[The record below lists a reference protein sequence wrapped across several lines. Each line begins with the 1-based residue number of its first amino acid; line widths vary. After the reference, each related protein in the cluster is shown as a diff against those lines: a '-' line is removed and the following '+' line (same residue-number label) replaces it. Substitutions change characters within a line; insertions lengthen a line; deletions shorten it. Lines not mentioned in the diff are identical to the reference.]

1 MNALSVGAILCA
13 TILLIGCQ
21 PQTSQTKQPTTPQP
35 NKTHETSG
43 SSVQANTPSET
54 KSTAHTNAQTSA
66 SQQSSE
72 KPAVKPLF
80 TRIAALK
87 KPERYEPSIKKLCD
101 EIGNKLGSVDVADCN
116 AMKMQASGIDSVK
129 GRPLAIREYLP
140 EEEHIGRV
148 LVIGGIHGDEYSSVS
163 IVFKWMKQ
171 LEEQRDGRL
180 HWRFIPLANPDGLLR
195 SRSQRANANGVDLNR
210 NFPTSDWE
218 ALALK
223 YWKEKTHQ
231 NKRRYP
237 GNAAASEPETSGLI
251 QQIQTFKPDIIVSI
265 HAPYHLV
272 DYDGPSSAPKKI
284 GVLHLHELG
293 VFPGS
298 LGNYGGLDLQLPV
311 VTLELPHA
319 GIMPSAQQTSEMWT
333 DLKRWLIK
341 ERLRVVK
348 NRQEKRSATEPE
360 LALE

>member
-1 MNALSVGAILCA
+1 MRALPLGVILCA
-13 TILLIGCQ
+13 ATLLLGCQ
-21 PQTSQTKQPTTPQP
+21 PQPQSQPQ
-35 NKTHETSG
+35 
-43 SSVQANTPSET
+43 
-54 KSTAHTNAQTSA
+54 AQTS
-66 SQQSSE
+66 QSE
-72 KPAVKPLF
+72 KPSTTTSDNAHQNDNTAASSERSAATEKQNKTPSTAQPSLFANIPTLTKP
-80 TRIAALK
+80 K
-87 KPERYEPSIKKLCD
+87 QYEKSVQQLCK
-101 EIGNKLGSVDVADCN
+101 EIGNKLGSVDVSDCN
-116 AMKMQASGIDSVK
+116 TMGMQTSGITSVQ

-140 EEEHIGRV
+140 EEQHIGRV

-171 LEEQRDGRL
+171 LEEERDGRL

-195 SRSQRANANGVDLNR
+195 RNAQRANANGVDLNR
-210 NFPTSDWE
+210 NFPSSDWQ
-218 ALALK
+218 ALALQ
-223 YWKEKTHQ
+223 YWKEKTYK
-231 NKRRYP
+231 NKRRFP
-237 GNAAASEPETSGLI
+237 GNSAASEPETVGLI
-251 QQIQTFKPDIIVSI
+251 QQIQQFKPDIIVSI

-319 GIMPSAQQTSEMWT
+319 GIMPSPKEISEMWT
-333 DLKRWLIK
+333 DLKHWLIK
-341 ERLRVVK
+341 ERLRVAK

-360 LALE
+360 LVLE